1 MTSLKETAQ
10 AYQPKT
16 TLNITDL
23 DRVDLSFPIEEREGT
38 DKEGKSFTYKV
49 MVVNGIDYRVPN
61 SVLEEIKKMLDLKPD
76 LSHVKVTSTGTGLNT
91 RYSVSVAN

>member
-38 DKEGKSFTYKV
+38 DKEGKSVRFKT
-49 MVVNGIDYRVPN
+49 R
-61 SVLEEIKKMLDLKPD
+61 LKPCK
-76 LSHVKVTSTGTGLNT
+76 SYFNRNRT
-91 RYSVSVAN
+91 